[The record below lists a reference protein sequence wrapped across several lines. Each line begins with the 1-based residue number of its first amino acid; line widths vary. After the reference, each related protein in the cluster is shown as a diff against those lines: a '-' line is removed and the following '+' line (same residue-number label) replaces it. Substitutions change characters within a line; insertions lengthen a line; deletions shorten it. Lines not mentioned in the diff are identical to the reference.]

1 MTGGSLP
8 AQAWHDL
15 MAPAH
20 LSVELRPLPGI
31 APAATPAPAVA
42 AAGATKPADAA
53 AAAVGAQ
60 RPAVLN
66 RRSLDALSTIETLLK
81 SVPSQPSPPLRPAGP
96 SAALEPGAAAPRTA
110 VP

>member
-1 MTGGSLP
+1 
-8 AQAWHDL
+8 

-20 LSVELRPLPGI
+20 LSVDLRPLPGV
-31 APAATPAPAVA
+31 APAAAPSPAVA
-42 AAGATKPADAA
+42 AGAAKPSDAA

-81 SVPSQPSPPLRPAGP
+81 SVPAQPPASPRPAGP
-96 SAALEPGAAAPRTA
+96 SAALEPGAAAPAAPRTA